1 MRISIN
7 TKDIELTPELEAFI
21 EEKFTSHIRKF
32 VEGKNDPDLPTL
44 HLEVGRSTKHHKKGM
59 VYYAEASLA
68 MGKNVL
74 TAKAESEDVY
84 AACDILRD
92 EMEREVKK
100 FSEKRQTLQ
109 KRGAREAKEEM
120 RNQ

>member
-7 TKDIELTPELEAFI
+7 AKDIELTSALEAHI
-21 EEKFTSHIRKF
+21 EEKFTSHIRRF

-59 VYYAEASLA
+59 IFYAEASLE
-68 MGKNVL
+68 MGKTLL
-74 TAKAESEDVY
+74 TAKVESEDVY
-84 AACDILRD
+84 SACDMLRD

-109 KRGAREAKEEM
+109 KKGAREAKEEM
-120 RNQ
+120 KNQ